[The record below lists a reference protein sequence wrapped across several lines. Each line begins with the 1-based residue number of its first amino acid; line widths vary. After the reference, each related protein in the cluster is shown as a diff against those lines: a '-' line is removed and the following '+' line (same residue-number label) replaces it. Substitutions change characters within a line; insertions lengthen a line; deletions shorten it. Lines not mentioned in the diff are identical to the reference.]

1 MKAVRGGAMKAM
13 KTTGMKLAI
22 KKMKEAMKSMK
33 AMKKAMK
40 VKRKS
45 TIARGKLAKALV
57 FRGSKQKTS
66 GGLTKDTLTK
76 NKTGRIVSKS
86 KSARGKKNWA
96 NSALKRWL
104 DAVKQ
109 ARKEL
114 KVTGFCAVNGKTA
127 TGKAVYAKAKAIF
140 G

>member
-1 MKAVRGGAMKAM
+1 MGGMKVAMKAM
-13 KTTGMKLAI
+13 KVAMK
-22 KKMKEAMKSMK
+22 AMKSMK
-33 AMKKAMK
+33 AMKA
-40 VKRKS
+40 KRTS

-57 FRGSKQKTS
+57 FRGSKQKTV

-96 NSALKRWL
+96 NSALKRWI

-114 KVTGFCAVNGKTA
+114 KVAGFCAVNGKTA

>member
-1 MKAVRGGAMKAM
+1 MKATMKAAM
-13 KTTGMKLAI
+13 KTGGMKV
-22 KKMKEAMKSMK
+22 MKVAMKS
-33 AMKKAMK
+33 MKKAMK
-40 VKRKS
+40 VKRTS
-45 TIARGKLAKALV
+45 TIARGKLAKVLV

-96 NSALKRWL
+96 NSALKRWI

-114 KVTGFCAVNGKTA
+114 KVAGFCAVNGKTA
-127 TGKAVYAKAKAIF
+127 TGNAVYAKAKAIF

>member
-1 MKAVRGGAMKAM
+1 MKAMKAM
-13 KTTGMKLAI
+13 KKA
-22 KKMKEAMKSMK
+22 MK

-40 VKRKS
+40 VKRTS
-45 TIARGKLAKALV
+45 IIARGKLAKALV

-86 KSARGKKNWA
+86 KSARGKNNFA
-96 NSALKRWL
+96 NSALKRWI

-114 KVTGFCAVNGKTA
+114 KVAGFCAANSALKRWID
-127 TGKAVYAKAKAIF
+127 AVKQARKE
-140 G
+140 

>member
-1 MKAVRGGAMKAM
+1 MKAM
-13 KTTGMKLAI
+13 KAVPMKGMKGT
-22 KKMKEAMKSMK
+22 KVMKK

-40 VKRKS
+40 VKRAS
-45 TIARGKLAKALV
+45 IIARGKLAKALV
-57 FRGSKQKTS
+57 FRGSKQKTP

-76 NKTGRIVSKS
+76 SKTGKIVSKS
-86 KSARGKKNWA
+86 RSALGKKNWA
-96 NSALKRWL
+96 NSALKRWI

-109 ARKEL
+109 ARKAL

-127 TGKAVYAKAKAIF
+127 TGKAVYAKAKEIF

>member
-1 MKAVRGGAMKAM
+1 MKA
-13 KTTGMKLAI
+13 
-22 KKMKEAMKSMK
+22 
-33 AMKKAMK
+33 
-40 VKRKS
+40 KRTS
-45 TIARGKLAKALV
+45 IIARGRLAKALV

-66 GGLTKDTLTK
+66 GALTK

-96 NSALKRWL
+96 NSALKRWI

-114 KVTGFCAVNGKTA
+114 KVTGFCAVSGKTA

>member
-1 MKAVRGGAMKAM
+1 MLPVQRGAMKAAM
-13 KTTGMKLAI
+13 KV
-22 KKMKEAMKSMK
+22 AMKSK
-33 AMKKAMK
+33 AMKMAIKVMKAMK
-40 VKRKS
+40 VKRTS
-45 TIARGKLAKALV
+45 IIARGKLAKVLV
-57 FRGSKQKTS
+57 FRGSKQKTG

-96 NSALKRWL
+96 NSALKRWI
-104 DAVKQ
+104 DALKQ

-114 KVTGFCAVNGKTA
+114 KITGFCAVNGKTA

>member
-1 MKAVRGGAMKAM
+1 M
-13 KTTGMKLAI
+13 KTRGMKV
-22 KKMKEAMKSMK
+22 MKVAMKS
-33 AMKKAMK
+33 MKKAMK
-40 VKRKS
+40 VKRTS
-45 TIARGKLAKALV
+45 TIARGKLAKVLV
-57 FRGSKQKTS
+57 CRGSKQKPG

-76 NKTGRIVSKS
+76 NKTGKIVSKS
-86 KSARGKKNWA
+86 KSAQGRKKWA
-96 NSALKRWL
+96 NSALKRWI

>member
-1 MKAVRGGAMKAM
+1 MGAVRGGAMKTA
-13 KTTGMKLAI
+13 GMTVA
-22 KKMKEAMKSMK
+22 MK

-40 VKRKS
+40 VKRTS

-57 FRGSKQKTS
+57 FRGSKQKTV

-127 TGKAVYAKAKAIF
+127 TGKAVYSKAKAIF

>member
-1 MKAVRGGAMKAM
+1 MKAMKAM
-13 KTTGMKLAI
+13 KKA
-22 KKMKEAMKSMK
+22 MK

-40 VKRKS
+40 VKRTS
-45 TIARGKLAKALV
+45 IIARGKLAKALV

-76 NKTGRIVSKS
+76 SKTGKIVSKS

-96 NSALKRWL
+96 NSALKRWI

-109 ARKEL
+109 ARKSL
-114 KVTGFCAVNGKTA
+114 KITGFCAVNGKTA
-127 TGKAVYAKAKAIF
+127 TGKAVYTKNWANSALKRWIDAVK
-140 G
+140 

>member
-1 MKAVRGGAMKAM
+1 MALVMKAARGGAMKAAT
-13 KTTGMKLAI
+13 KTGGMKVA
-22 KKMKEAMKSMK
+22 MK
-33 AMKKAMK
+33 AMKTAMK
-40 VKRKS
+40 DKRIG

>member
-1 MKAVRGGAMKAM
+1 MKAVRGGAMKNAGMKVAM
-13 KTTGMKLAI
+13 KAMKVA
-22 KKMKEAMKSMK
+22 MKAMKSMK
-33 AMKKAMK
+33 
-40 VKRKS
+40 VKRMS

-96 NSALKRWL
+96 NSALKRWI

-114 KVTGFCAVNGKTA
+114 KVAGF
-127 TGKAVYAKAKAIF
+127 
-140 G
+140 

>member
-1 MKAVRGGAMKAM
+1 MKATMKAAM
-13 KTTGMKLAI
+13 KTGGMKV
-22 KKMKEAMKSMK
+22 MKEAMKSMK
-33 AMKKAMK
+33 VMK
-40 VKRKS
+40 VKRTS
-45 TIARGKLAKALV
+45 TIARGKLAKVLV
-57 FRGSKQKTS
+57 FRGSKQKTG

-96 NSALKRWL
+96 SSALKRWI

-114 KVTGFCAVNGKTA
+114 KITGFCTVNGKTA
-127 TGKAVYAKAKAIF
+127 TGKAVYAKAKGIF

>member
-1 MKAVRGGAMKAM
+1 MKVMKV
-13 KTTGMKLAI
+13 
-22 KKMKEAMKSMK
+22 AMKSVK

-40 VKRKS
+40 VKRTS
-45 TIARGKLAKALV
+45 TIARGKLAKVLV
-57 FRGSKQKTS
+57 FRGSKQKTA

-76 NKTGRIVSKS
+76 NKTGKIVSKS

-96 NSALKRWL
+96 NSALKRWI
-104 DAVKQ
+104 DALKQ

-114 KVTGFCAVNGKTA
+114 KGTGFCAVNGKTA
-127 TGKAVYAKAKAIF
+127 TGRAVYSKAKAIF

>member
-1 MKAVRGGAMKAM
+1 MKAAMKTGGMKVAMKAT
-13 KTTGMKLAI
+13 KT
-22 KKMKEAMKSMK
+22 AMK
-33 AMKKAMK
+33 A
-40 VKRKS
+40 KRIS

-96 NSALKRWL
+96 NSALKRWI
-104 DAVKQ
+104 DALKQ

-114 KVTGFCAVNGKTA
+114 KVTGFCAVNGKT
-127 TGKAVYAKAKAIF
+127 V
-140 G
+140 

>member
-1 MKAVRGGAMKAM
+1 MKAVRGGAMKTM
-13 KTTGMKLAI
+13 KTAGMKVA
-22 KKMKEAMKSMK
+22 MK
-33 AMKKAMK
+33 AMKVAMKAMK
-40 VKRKS
+40 AKRTS

-76 NKTGRIVSKS
+76 NKSGRIVSKS

-96 NSALKRWL
+96 NCALKRWI

-114 KVTGFCAVNGKTA
+114 KITGFCAVNGKTA
-127 TGKAVYAKAKAIF
+127 TGKAVYSKAKAIF

>member
-1 MKAVRGGAMKAM
+1 MAVRGGAMTAAM
-13 KTTGMKLAI
+13 KAARKTGGMKV
-22 KKMKEAMKSMK
+22 MKVTGKS
-33 AMKKAMK
+33 MKKAMK
-40 VKRKS
+40 VKRTS
-45 TIARGKLAKALV
+45 TVARGKLAKVLV
-57 FRGSKQKTS
+57 FRGSKQKTG

-76 NKTGRIVSKS
+76 NKTGKIVSKS
-86 KSARGKKNWA
+86 KSAQGKKKWA
-96 NSALKRWL
+96 NSALKRWI

-114 KVTGFCAVNGKTA
+114 KITGFCAVNGKTA

>member
-1 MKAVRGGAMKAM
+1 MGGGAMKAAK
-13 KTTGMKLAI
+13 KTGGMKVA
-22 KKMKEAMKSMK
+22 MK
-33 AMKKAMK
+33 AMKAAKTAMK
-40 VKRKS
+40 AKRIS

-66 GGLTKDTLTK
+66 GGLTMDTLTK
-76 NKTGRIVSKS
+76 NKTGRIVSKA

-96 NSALKRWL
+96 NSALKRWI

-114 KVTGFCAVNGKTA
+114 KVNGFCAVNGKTA
-127 TGKAVYAKAKAIF
+127 TGKAVYTKAKAIF

>member
-1 MKAVRGGAMKAM
+1 MKAVRGGAMKTM
-13 KTTGMKLAI
+13 KTAGMKVA
-22 KKMKEAMKSMK
+22 MK
-33 AMKKAMK
+33 AMKVAMKAMK
-40 VKRKS
+40 AKRTS

-57 FRGSKQKTS
+57 FRGSKQKTT

-76 NKTGRIVSKS
+76 SKTGRIVSKS
-86 KSARGKKNWA
+86 RSAWGKKNWA
-96 NSALKRWL
+96 NSALKRWI

-114 KVTGFCAVNGKTA
+114 KVAGFCAVNGKTT

>member
-1 MKAVRGGAMKAM
+1 MKAM
-13 KTTGMKLAI
+13 KA
-22 KKMKEAMKSMK
+22 AMKVMK
-33 AMKKAMK
+33 PMK
-40 VKRKS
+40 VKRTS
-45 TIARGKLAKALV
+45 IIAKGKLGKALV
-57 FRGSKQKTS
+57 FRGTKQKTS

-76 NKTGRIVSKS
+76 NKAGKIVSKS

-127 TGKAVYAKAKAIF
+127 TGREVYAKAKAIF